1 MTVTAVDLFCGA
13 GGLTRGLKNSGI
25 NVTYGVDF
33 DQTCQYA
40 YEQNNA
46 DSIFVGKSITDI
58 SCEDV
63 NNWLGDTN
71 IKLLAGCAPCQPFS
85 KYASTRKSNDDKW
98 TLLREFQR
106 LILGCQ
112 PELVTME
119 NVPQLRTHAIYLKFV
134 KTLKKEGY
142 HVDYSVVSCAKYGLP
157 QLRKRLVLVAS
168 KLGPIKII
176 EPILN
181 PENFNS
187 VETAIGHLPPLF
199 AGERH
204 ESDPLHFSAS
214 LSDVNLQR
222 IECSKPGGT
231 WRDWPESLR
240 AACHSKDSGSTYAS
254 VYGRMQWSKPSPT
267 MTTQSYG
274 YGNGRFGHP
283 EQNRALSLREIA
295 ILQSFP
301 DDYQFFEPGTEIST
315 RALCTMI
322 GNAVPV
328 RLGEV
333 IGETFMQHLKELDT
347 PPTLDNFQLTQ
358 QHETCTL

>member
-25 NVTYGVDF
+25 NVTHGVDF
-33 DQTCQYA
+33 DKTCQYA
-40 YEQNNA
+40 YEKNNPG
-46 DSIFVGKSITDI
+46 SIFLGKSVTDLT
-58 SCEDV
+58 CEDI
-63 NNWLGDTN
+63 NSWFDNTG

-85 KYASTRKSNDDKW
+85 KYSSTRKSDDDKW
-98 TLLREFQR
+98 MLLREFQR
-106 LILGCQ
+106 LILGCHPQ
-112 PELVTME
+112 LVTME
-119 NVPQLRTHAIYLKFV
+119 NVPQLRTHEVFLKFV
-134 KTLKKEGY
+134 KTLKTEGY
-142 HVDYSVVSCAKYGLP
+142 HVDYCVVSCAEYGLP

-176 EPILN
+176 APTLSS
-181 PENFNS
+181 ENFRS
-187 VETAIGHLPPLF
+187 VAMAIGHLPPLH

-204 ESDPLHFSAS
+204 NTDPLHFSAS
-214 LSDVNLQR
+214 LSDTNLKR
-222 IECSKPGGT
+222 IIYSKPGGT

-254 VYGRMQWSKPSPT
+254 VYGRMQWNKPSPT

-301 DDYQFFEPGTEIST
+301 DDYQFFEPGTEMST
-315 RALCTMI
+315 RAICTMI

-333 IGETFMQHLKELDT
+333 IGETFMQHLQELNTLQT
-347 PPTLDNFQLTQ
+347 PDSFQLT
-358 QHETCTL
+358 